1 MPLRA
6 AWWSPLLRGRI
17 GLVVLRSK
25 EIMLLDRIYQLAAA
39 SFVAFIPLTVVVA
52 TMVDNGGN
60 SVAEQMVRRFDLRGN
75 AADTVRDLL
84 NHEEHGIYWLG
95 LVIVAWSAFS
105 LGRRLSATYTTIWG
119 VARLRVRQQWRAAVW
134 VLIGIVN
141 IISVGFLREIANGR
155 ARSVLVVTV
164 VIGLALWFGA
174 ELLSQYLLTGG
185 QVVVR
190 RLLVAALLVTLGKIG
205 MTAWAEFY
213 MPRMLGLQANMYGP
227 LGVVFVMF
235 TFLAVSMAV
244 LLVATLIAAVWT
256 APKSELPTEH
266 EVREEFRAS

>member
-1 MPLRA
+1 M
-6 AWWSPLLRGRI
+6 
-17 GLVVLRSK
+17 
-25 EIMLLDRIYQLAAA
+25 
-39 SFVAFIPLTVVVA
+39 
-52 TMVDNGGN
+52 
-60 SVAEQMVRRFDLRGN
+60 
-75 AADTVRDLL
+75 
-84 NHEEHGIYWLG
+84 
-95 LVIVAWSAFS
+95 
-105 LGRRLSATYTTIWG
+105 
-119 VARLRVRQQWRAAVW
+119 RQQWRAAVW

-256 APKSELPTEH
+256 APKSTADRARGTGGIPRLLSASGRDFVARLVDGGGDRGVVELFAGDGHPASLQSTFTSDTPGTPPTSVVTALTQCWQLMPETW
-266 EVREEFRAS
+266 